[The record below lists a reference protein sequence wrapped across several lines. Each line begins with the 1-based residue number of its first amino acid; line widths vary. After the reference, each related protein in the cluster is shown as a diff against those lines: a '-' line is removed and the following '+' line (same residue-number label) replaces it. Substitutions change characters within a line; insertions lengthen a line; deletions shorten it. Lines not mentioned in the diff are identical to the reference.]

1 MVVITHSSGL
11 PGGRLNVFGDL
22 DLVQKT
28 PLVCSTR
35 KPIRINKPT
44 LLFESSDWLVNI
56 YEEYSKRTRKLFVV
70 DVKYFTRLPVATL
83 QLPVII
89 VSTKLNNVLIK
100 WTRGRPY
107 RQPFV
112 IKTKINYDSVEISY
126 KPKFWQI
133 MKWAWIQYFSILVL
147 SVFVFKKM
155 KRFLY
160 TKHIVNTKIERLT

>member
-1 MVVITHSSGL
+1 MESMVVITHSSGL

-70 DVKYFTRLPVATL
+70 DVKYYTFASINAITIACNYSFYHVEKRSNKVDERST
-83 QLPVII
+83 
-89 VSTKLNNVLIK
+89 VSTTFRDQNQNQL
-100 WTRGRPY
+100 RFGRD
-107 RQPFV
+107 FV
-112 IKTKINYDSVEISY
+112 
-126 KPKFWQI
+126 
-133 MKWAWIQYFSILVL
+133 
-147 SVFVFKKM
+147 
-155 KRFLY
+155 
-160 TKHIVNTKIERLT
+160 